1 MFNALFRDSP
11 LGYICCIWPNS
22 KAGKSQCSR
31 CHHASCPAL
40 VDLRRVL
47 LWRRA
52 GNPKFLMRGPTPQ
65 EKVSFS
71 TLSNFSPYFLCPF
84 FYNFEASNIKTSFI
98 YIYTVK
104 MSCCKFGQQTTQN
117 WSLSCLFCN
126 SFRSMYDDKLSLT
139 SINVGPMVKPMT
151 SPMNNP
157 TLHKESHQLHKTA

>member
-1 MFNALFRDSP
+1 MVR
-11 LGYICCIWPNS
+11 WRNS
-22 KAGKSQCSR
+22 KAGKSQGKKFN
-31 CHHASCPAL
+31 HHASCPAL
-40 VDLRRVL
+40 LWWTYFRYL
-47 LWRRA
+47 ILWRLKLTRSA

-157 TLHKESHQLHKTA
+157 T